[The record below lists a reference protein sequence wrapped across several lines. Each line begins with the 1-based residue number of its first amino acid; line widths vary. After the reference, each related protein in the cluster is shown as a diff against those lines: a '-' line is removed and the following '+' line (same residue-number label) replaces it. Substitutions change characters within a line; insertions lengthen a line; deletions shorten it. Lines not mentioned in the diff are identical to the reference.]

1 MRLNDYLSWFLSLGL
16 LAVQYL
22 GSIRHHARLFDR
34 NSLLFCSRDAGS
46 GVEEILEVFNR
57 LTDRWSVKWGRWWR
71 LHARNRPRLRTLELM
86 VAAVAIVFAH
96 VGKTFLIVVSA

>member
-1 MRLNDYLSWFLSLGL
+1 MRLDNYLSWFLSLGL

-22 GSIRHHARLFDR
+22 CGIRHHARLFDR
-34 NSLLFCSRDAGS
+34 SSLLFCSRDAGS

-57 LTDRWSVKWGRWWR
+57 LGRRGLRWR
-71 LHARNRPRLRTLELM
+71 LYARNRPRLRTLELM

>member
-1 MRLNDYLSWFLSLGL
+1 MRLDNYLSWFLSLGL
-16 LAVQYL
+16 FAVQDL
-22 GSIRHHARLFDR
+22 CSISYHARLFR
-34 NSLLFCSRDAGS
+34 RRDTGS

-57 LTDRWSVKWGRWWR
+57 LTNRWSVKWGRRRR
-71 LHARNRPRLRTLELM
+71 LDARNRPRLRTLELT